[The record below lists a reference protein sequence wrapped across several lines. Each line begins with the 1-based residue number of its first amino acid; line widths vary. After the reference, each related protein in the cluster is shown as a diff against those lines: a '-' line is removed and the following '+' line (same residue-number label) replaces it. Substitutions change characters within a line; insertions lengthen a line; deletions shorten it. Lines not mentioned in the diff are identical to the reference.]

1 MGDFCFCGTSRSK
14 HRPGLL
20 PRLCLGIFKI
30 DLVFLLHAFF
40 MSLSLAILAAVC
52 LYARHF
58 NLAATNRK
66 AIDQATAAINRLR
79 WQQNPDL
86 EKGWAALLRQHEAG
100 INLLNVMRS
109 DNQLLVLEEFWNKIP
124 ETERSMRFE
133 TARNNFLGEPG
144 LSPLLRTEE
153 QGLAD
158 VLVPEVFDEEAF
170 AREPERLMRLVN
182 LLLEGRE
189 NGLRSS
195 VERSR
200 PVDSES
206 TRNLY
211 RSAILSRFV
220 ASFLLD
226 LSVAVAAKSPQ
237 QGI

>member
-1 MGDFCFCGTSRSK
+1 
-14 HRPGLL
+14 
-20 PRLCLGIFKI
+20 
-30 DLVFLLHAFF
+30 

-58 NLAATNRK
+58 NFAVTNRK

-144 LSPLLRTEE
+144 LSPLLRTGE
-153 QGLAD
+153 QGIAD

-170 AREPERLMRLVN
+170 AREPKRLMRLVN

-189 NGLRSS
+189 NGLGSS
-195 VERSR
+195 VGRSR
-200 PVDSES
+200 PVD
-206 TRNLY
+206 
-211 RSAILSRFV
+211 LS
-220 ASFLLD
+220 L
-226 LSVAVAAKSPQ
+226 
-237 QGI
+237 IHI